1 MIIDIFIAIFQID
14 RKAYEEFPERINKIP
29 PNKRKEIKIYISITE
44 E

>member
-1 MIIDIFIAIFQID
+1 MAISQAN
-14 RKAYEEFPERINKIP
+14 RKTHEEFLEKTNKTF